1 MLVASQDDLDLSTIS
16 DETLASRSTEDLDAF
31 AELYKRYLCRVYR
44 FVRSQTPDDS
54 IAEDLTAH
62 TFFSAMSAAGTFRGE
77 GSYKS
82 WLFRIA
88 HNTLVTWRRKQSSAP
103 IAVEE
108 FPEHIDPSPSPAS
121 IAIDRDERQV
131 VWSLV
136 SSLPPTQR
144 EVLAL
149 RYLEDLDIG
158 EVAAVT
164 GKTRGAVRILLHRA
178 RNGLRHALEEGGHA

>member
-1 MLVASQDDLDLSTIS
+1 MLVASQNERALSAIP
-16 DETLASRSTEDLDAF
+16 DETLASRSHQDLDSF
-31 AELYKRYLCRVYR
+31 AELYNRYLCRVYR
-44 FVRSQTPDDS
+44 FVRSQTPDDPT
-54 IAEDLTAH
+54 AEDLTAH
-62 TFFSAMSAAGTFRGE
+62 TFFRAMSAAGTFRAE

-88 HNTLVTWRRKQSSAP
+88 HNTLVTWRRRQSSAP

-108 FPEHIDPSPSPAS
+108 LPEYVDPSPSPS
-121 IAIDRDERQV
+121 TIAIDRDERQV
-131 VWSLV
+131 VWGLV

-158 EVAAVT
+158 EIATIT
-164 GKTRGAVRILLHRA
+164 GKTRGAIRILLHRA

>member
-1 MLVASQDDLDLSTIS
+1 MNS
-16 DETLASRSTEDLDAF
+16 DEALATRSHEDLDAF
-31 AELYKRYLCRVYR
+31 AELYNRYLCRVYR
-44 FVRSQTPDDS
+44 FVRSQTPDEPT
-54 IAEDLTAH
+54 AEDLTAH
-62 TFFSAMSAAGTFRGE
+62 VFFRAMSSAGSFRGD

-88 HNTLVTWRRKQSSAP
+88 HNSLVTWRRKQSSAP

-108 FPEHIDPSPSPAS
+108 LPEHVDPSPSPS
-121 IAIDRDERQV
+121 TIAVDRAERQV

-136 SSLPPTQR
+136 STLPPTQR

-149 RYLEDLDIG
+149 RYLEDLEIG
-158 EVAAVT
+158 EIADIT
-164 GKTRGAVRILLHRA
+164 GKTRGAIRILLHRA